1 MSATTEDWLPRHRLT
16 VEDYHRMGEMGLLAP
31 DARTELIN
39 GEIIDM
45 TPPGSRHSAIVTY
58 LTHALT
64 AAVGNAALVSVRSP
78 LRLNRMNEPQP
89 DLQILRKRDDFY
101 VKALPAGPD
110 VLLAIEVSDSTLRYD
125 RQIKLPL
132 YAAHGIGEFWL
143 IDLNAKQMTCCRKPR
158 DHRYENVIVL
168 GSAQLREPVTT
179 ISGFRI
185 ELSRLFE
192 LAE

>member
-16 VEDYHRMGEMGLLAP
+16 VEDYHRMGEVGLLAP
-31 DARTELIN
+31 DVRTELIN

-64 AAVGNAALVSVRSP
+64 AAVGNAALVSVQSP

-89 DLQILRKRDDFY
+89 DLQLLRRRDDFY

-110 VLLAIEVSDSTLRYD
+110 VLLAIEVADSSLRYD

-132 YAAHGIGEFWL
+132 YATHGIEEFWL
-143 IDLNAKQMTCCRKPR
+143 VDLNAKELIRCRKPR
-158 DHRYENVIVL
+158 NGRYDEIVAV
-168 GSAQLREPVTT
+168 GPAMLREPATT
-179 ISGFRI
+179 ISDFRI
-185 ELSRLFE
+185 DLSRLFE
-192 LAE
+192 LVE

>member
-16 VEDYHRMGEMGLLAP
+16 VDDYHRMGEAGVLAP

-58 LTHALT
+58 LIHALT
-64 AAVGNAALVSVRSP
+64 AAVGHSALVSVQSP
-78 LRLNRMNEPQP
+78 LRLSRMDEPQP

-101 VKALPAGPD
+101 SKALPGGPD
-110 VLLAIEVSDSTLRYD
+110 VLLAIEVSDSTVRYD

-132 YAAHGIGEFWL
+132 YAAHGIEEFWL
-143 IDLNAKQMTCCRKPR
+143 IDLNAKQMTRCRKPR
-158 DHRYENVIVL
+158 AGRYEEVAIL
-168 GSAQLREPVTT
+168 TAAQLREPVATT
-179 ISGFRI
+179 SGFNI
-185 ELSRLFE
+185 ELSRLFA

>member
-64 AAVGNAALVSVRSP
+64 AAVGNAALISVQSP

-89 DLQILRKRDDFY
+89 DLQILRRRDDFY
-101 VKALPAGPD
+101 VKALPAGAD
-110 VLLAIEVSDSTLRYD
+110 VLLAIEVADSTLRYD

-132 YAAHGIGEFWL
+132 YAKYGVAEFWL
-143 IDLNAKQMTCCRKPR
+143 VDLNAKQMTRCRQPR
-158 DHRYENVIVL
+158 EGRYDDVAVID
-168 GSAQLREPVTT
+168 AARIHEPLTVDT
-179 ISGFRI
+179 FRI
-185 ELSRLFE
+185 EVPRLFE
-192 LAE
+192 LVE